1 MGPWGGDR
9 NEAAVVGFFAAAAV
23 AAVEGVGVADD
34 VDVDGELGVLVV
46 AADVVVV
53 EENEGDVELCDNV
66 VGSEAVPSPPN
77 AAAPSVVVP
86 VVVAARVVST
96 SKVLASDLPASP
108 SPPSPSPSRIDGSP
122 SPYRYPCPYPFA
134 SRVDV
139 GFPNPSPRKTAL
151 SFPAH

>member
-1 MGPWGGDR
+1 LGPWGGDR
-9 NEAAVVGFFAAAAV
+9 NEAAVVGFFAAA

-34 VDVDGELGVLVV
+34 VDVDGELGVLVAAAAAVVV
-46 AADVVVV
+46 AVV
-53 EENEGDVELCDNV
+53 EENECDSV
-66 VGSEAVPSPPN
+66 VGSEAVPSAPN

-96 SKVLASDLPASP
+96 SKVLASDLPVSP

-122 SPYRYPCPYPFA
+122 CPYRYPCPYPFA